1 MAPVRFGDLKEY
13 VVQSCDQQR
22 GLAAHMRQADDNL
35 GRTLFKR
42 NDRQFLNKVIHDA
55 SMDHRPEY
63 DKRLKQLAKL
73 IGVIDAD
80 ATHHDVGTDH
90 RFKRLEQENRKL
102 KRQLEFALTELKNYQ
117 DNFTKL
123 KRALEDRALEEV
135 RFEFECKDCQRKL
148 KILMAVLAVLILV
161 ASWDFVILIPQ
172 WIILILQWMITA
184 AIAIVFIPMIIVA
197 FLCVVECLFYK

>member
-1 MAPVRFGDLKEY
+1 
-13 VVQSCDQQR
+13 
-22 GLAAHMRQADDNL
+22 
-35 GRTLFKR
+35 
-42 NDRQFLNKVIHDA
+42 
-55 SMDHRPEY
+55 MDHRPEY

-123 KRALEDRALEEV
+123 KRALEDVDSEFDCRDSQLKILQNNSTKFQRALEEV
-135 RFEFECKDCQRKL
+135 RFEFECKDFQRKLRQVLQGNSIKFLHRALKEVQFQL